1 MLSHAWVLQLH
12 PVCRRSTVAARQQHR
27 FNAGMYPPKLRGR
40 TFHRTADVPSLWLV
54 WAVRWHRPHAE
65 THPEAV
71 LATSSCWWQR
81 GSTPRWVSHGL
92 RPLHGVHRSAACA
105 RTRTRCPFCTALS
118 RPRADRISLLP
129 SQVARSSR
137 PSPLTMARDRGRA
150 SLAAAAAT
158 SLSAARGGA
167 STVVRLYG
175 ACAHVACMHMHCT
188 AYRHAY

>member
-1 MLSHAWVLQLH
+1 MPGCCSSTQFVDAAPSQHASSTASMPDCTRQSCAAAPFTVRPTFLH
-12 PVCRRSTVAARQQHR
+12 YGWCGPYGGIGA
-27 FNAGMYPPKLRGR
+27 
-40 TFHRTADVPSLWLV
+40 
-54 WAVRWHRPHAE
+54 HAE